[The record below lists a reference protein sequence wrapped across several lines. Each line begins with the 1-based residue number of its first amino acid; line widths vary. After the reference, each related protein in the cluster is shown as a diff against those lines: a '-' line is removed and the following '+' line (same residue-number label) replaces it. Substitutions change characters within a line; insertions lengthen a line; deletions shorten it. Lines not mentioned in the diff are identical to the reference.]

1 LSALPHGVLPI
12 AGSVRRV
19 SARVGKTRA
28 ASCRLLSQSTRVALL
43 TTTKSRDRTLLRPA
57 ASVSPPRPS
66 VWRISS
72 STAVV
77 ATRRHVHF
85 ALLLRAVR
93 SATRAAR
100 PKAVELLSSC
110 HAGPSAVY
118 HRAFP
123 ACHALL
129 LTASQQTQGTH
140 GSVTLPGIVS
150 RALPAAWTDLTVD
163 GITCALLNISLRG
176 RWSP

>member
-1 LSALPHGVLPI
+1 
-12 AGSVRRV
+12 V

-72 STAVV
+72 STAFV
-77 ATRRHVHF
+77 ATRRHVRF

-93 SATRAAR
+93 SAPR
-100 PKAVELLSSC
+100 AVELSSC
-110 HAGPSAVY
+110 HASPSAVY

-129 LTASQQTQGTH
+129 LTAPQQAQGTH
-140 GSVTLPGIVS
+140 GSVTLPGFVS
-150 RALPAAWTDLTVD
+150 RALSAAWTDFTVA
-163 GITCALLNISLRG
+163 GITCALHNISLRG